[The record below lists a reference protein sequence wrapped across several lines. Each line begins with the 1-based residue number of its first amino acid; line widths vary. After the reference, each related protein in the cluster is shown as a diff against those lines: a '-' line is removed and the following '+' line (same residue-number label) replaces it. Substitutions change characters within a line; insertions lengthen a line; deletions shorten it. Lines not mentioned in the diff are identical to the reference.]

1 MPLPD
6 IVADTLR
13 RYIRR
18 HSLSPDSVLFPT
30 EAGIPFNATA
40 LNRFMHKYARRTG
53 LSAGGV
59 HIFRHTYAKLM
70 ARNGCPS
77 IVLSHCLTHASVQQ
91 SEHYVNLYGNELRQ
105 ACDKYNPVVVLLKE
119 HREEKAGKKQ
129 KHRLKPMLSCWWTIR
144 GWTLDPNCTERKRRH
159 EVLRVGGD
167 KEKSASI

>member
-1 MPLPD
+1 MRRSRFDYVTVKTAGRPFVPLPD
-6 IVADTLR
+6 IVADALR
-13 RYIRR
+13 RYMQR
-18 HSLSPDSVLFPT
+18 HALSPDSLLFPT

-40 LNRFMHKYARRTG
+40 LNRFIHKYARRTG

-119 HREEKAGKKQ
+119 HREE
-129 KHRLKPMLSCWWTIR
+129 
-144 GWTLDPNCTERKRRH
+144 
-159 EVLRVGGD
+159 
-167 KEKSASI
+167 

>member
-1 MPLPD
+1 MSLCLRHLKNGGQAIVPLPD
-6 IVADTLR
+6 IVADALR
-13 RYIRR
+13 RYIQR

-59 HIFRHTYAKLM
+59 YIFRYTYAKLM

-77 IVLSHCLTHASVQQ
+77 IVLSHCLTYASVQQ

-105 ACDKYNPVVVLLKE
+105 ACDKYNPVVVLL
-119 HREEKAGKKQ
+119 RENKEKA
-129 KHRLKPMLSCWWTIR
+129 P
-144 GWTLDPNCTERKRRH
+144 
-159 EVLRVGGD
+159 
-167 KEKSASI
+167 